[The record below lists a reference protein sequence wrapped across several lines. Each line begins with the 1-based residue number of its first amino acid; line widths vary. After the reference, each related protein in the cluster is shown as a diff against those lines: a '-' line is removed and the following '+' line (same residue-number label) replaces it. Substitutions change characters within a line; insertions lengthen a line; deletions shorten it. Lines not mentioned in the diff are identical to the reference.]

1 MYNSSSGSH
10 STYVLRCVVQHHVH
24 ELIIPA
30 QHARDTSVGVELDCT
45 RRNVSTMDV
54 NALALCALCRCPRVS
69 SLNGARARSPRRQR
83 FRSERH
89 SSGHSVRATAHRTQW
104 QSACTSHPRHSR
116 PTYNPTDPTTR
127 RSCFRS
133 PHGAPGIRGSR
144 LTQTFSQSSSVP
156 AWNTSARWAPASRGY
171 ETQGGKD

>member
-1 MYNSSSGSH
+1 MHSSYSGIH

-54 NALALCALCRCPRVS
+54 YALALCALCHCPRVS
-69 SLNGARARSPRRQR
+69 SLNCARARSPRRQR

-89 SSGHSVRATAHRTQW
+89 CSGHAGGLLRPGHCGRVHAHRTH
-104 QSACTSHPRHSR
+104 ATVVSHTIPMILRLAAPVSGPRTEPPASV
-116 PTYNPTDPTTR
+116 
-127 RSCFRS
+127 
-133 PHGAPGIRGSR
+133 
-144 LTQTFSQSSSVP
+144 VP
-156 AWNTSARWAPASRGY
+156 A
-171 ETQGGKD
+171 